1 MRGEEQRALLRAVH
15 AVFKSASDEA
25 ATRRFH
31 FNTTLARLDESINAM
46 TKFSQRAGAA
56 EDPAFLYAV
65 HATPLALAPFAPHIS
80 EELWHRYGYE
90 RSIHLERWIQ
100 ADPAALAVDKIELV
114 VQINGKVRGRVQAT
128 PGTDEET
135 AVVLAL
141 AEPKLAAQLGGKTIR
156 KRIYVPDKLLSFVV
170 E

>member
-1 MRGEEQRALLRAVH
+1 MLRAVH
-15 AVFKSASDEA
+15 AVFKSAADEA
-25 ATRRFH
+25 ETRRFH

-46 TKFSQRAGAA
+46 TKFSQRADAA
-56 EDPAFLYAV
+56 DDPAFLYAV

-90 RSIHLERWIQ
+90 RSIHLERMI
-100 ADPAALAVDKIELV
+100 APDPEALAVAQIELV

-135 AVVLAL
+135 AVALAL
-141 AEPKLAAQLGGKTIR
+141 AAPKIAAQLEGKAIR
-156 KRIYVPDKLLSFVV
+156 KRIYAPDKLLSFAV